1 MSVEFGYIRS
11 QDVEFRYAVAG
22 SRRIVHDPGET
33 RLGMGVLNEYHFI
46 HRTALE
52 FKVAFVDFRC
62 ATRDYPVEF
71 GFDSNN

>member
-1 MSVEFGYIRS
+1 VEFGYIGS
-11 QDVEFRYAVAG
+11 QNVEFRYAVAR
-22 SRRIVHDPGET
+22 SRGLCTAPERHDS
-33 RLGMGVLNEYHFI
+33 GMGVLDEYHFI